1 MVVFIAVVIGG
12 TPYRH
17 AVPRPRSARETVAA
31 WIATGPIGHLV
42 AGVADWLEL
51 LGRYV
56 RARARGE
63 RL

>member
-1 MVVFIAVVIGG
+1 VIAAAIGA

-17 AVPRPRSARETVAA
+17 AMPRPRSARETATA
-31 WIATGPIGHLV
+31 WLATGPIGHLV

-51 LGRYV
+51 LGRLV

>member
-1 MVVFIAVVIGG
+1 MFVLIAVVIDG

-17 AVPRPRSARETVAA
+17 AMPRHRSARETIVA
-31 WIATGPIGHLV
+31 WIVTGPVGHLV
-42 AGVADWLEL
+42 AGVADWLAL
-51 LGRYV
+51 LGRLV

>member
-1 MVVFIAVVIGG
+1 M
-12 TPYRH
+12 T
-17 AVPRPRSARETVAA
+17 RPRRCARDTAAA

-42 AGVADWLEL
+42 AGIADWLEL

-56 RARARGE
+56 RARARGK